1 MAQQQHQQSSGTNN
15 NNSSSSLC
23 QRWRRRFL
31 PRLPSF
37 FRGYL
42 WLVYLAVVVLIV
54 YYFRVPL
61 KAYEKMESVLSM
73 SMYFNNLTPKFYVA
87 LTGTSSLVSGI
98 ILIFEWW
105 YFKNNAIDN
114 GDSEDGSDMED
125 GYGHD
130 GSKALQDINDFD
142 ENGLGGAGEC
152 KVWRNPMALFR
163 GAEYQRF
170 TKASGQEPLT
180 FYDLN
185 LSAQDHQTFFCC
197 EADQGKEDLEVMS
210 MAWRERESQ
219 SRIAAAKRALR
230 INPECAPALILLAE
244 EQCETIVEAEET
256 LRKALKIVE
265 AMYRRSQAASYPDPE
280 SQQKSRD
287 INMLVF
293 IRRRL
298 AMCARR
304 QGRVREAIK
313 MMRDLI
319 KEFPTLNV
327 MNIHENLIEA
337 LLEHQA
343 YADAMAVLAKYDSY
357 DDMVPKSATVCYT
370 SALLKARGV
379 ADKFEPET
387 MRRRGFSSAELSA
400 VEAIHRAVEFNPHVT
415 PYLLELRPITLPP
428 EHVLKRGDSEAI
440 AYAFC
445 TCSTG
450 NGMLP
455 NPTEKGH
462 LFFPYP
468 ACTEAADKELLPSY
482 HEVSVYPKKEFPV
495 WTLFASM
502 FSCSIAMFAVLF
514 HQYPEET
521 VIFIQTLAKGMIS
534 SFFMLIDYVRSMVPE
549 NIMSLIASKPSASA
563 PATAAAASSTPP
575 PAIV

>member
-1 MAQQQHQQSSGTNN
+1 MNEFLSRKTLS
-15 NNSSSSLC
+15 
-23 QRWRRRFL
+23 QRCKKMLRI
-31 PRLPSF
+31 PTF
-37 FRGYL
+37 FKGYL
-42 WLVYLAVVVLIV
+42 WLLYLGVVVLLV

-61 KAYEKMESVLSM
+61 KAYEKFESLLSM

-105 YFKNNAIDN
+105 YFKNNAIDSAL
-114 GDSEDGSDMED
+114 DSEDGSDTED
-125 GYGHD
+125 NYD
-130 GSKALQDINDFD
+130 GTKALPDPSEYD
-142 ENGLGGAGEC
+142 ENGHEGNDC

-170 TKASGQEPLT
+170 TRETGQEPLT

-197 EADQGKEDLEVMS
+197 EADAGKEDLEIMS
-210 MAWRERESQ
+210 MVWRERDSQ
-219 SRIAAAKRALR
+219 VRISDAKRALKA
-230 INPECAPALILLAE
+230 NSECASALILLAE
-244 EQCETIVEAEET
+244 EFCQTIAEVEET
-256 LRKALKIVE
+256 LRKALRIVE
-265 AMYRRSQAASYPDPE
+265 GMYKRSQAAMYPDPE

-337 LLEHQA
+337 LLEQRA
-343 YADAMAVLAKYDSY
+343 YADTMAVLAKYDSY
-357 DDMVPKSATVCYT
+357 DDCIMTKSATVCFT

-387 MRRRGFSSAELSA
+387 MRKRGFSSAELGA
-400 VEAIHRAVEFNPHVT
+400 VEAIHRAVEFNPHV
-415 PYLLELRPITLPP
+415 PLYLLELKAVTLPP
-428 EHVLKRGDSEAI
+428 EHILKRGDSEAV
-440 AYAFC
+440 AYAFWHLQHWKRVEGALQLLQY
-445 TCSTG
+445 TWEGTFR
-450 NGMLP
+450 MLP

-468 ACTEAADKELLPSY
+468 ACTEAADKELLPAY

-502 FSCSIAMFAVLF
+502 FSCSIAIFAILF
-514 HQYPEET
+514 HQYPDET
-521 VIFIQTLAKGMIS
+521 VLFIQSMAKSALASLYALWDYLWTL
-534 SFFMLIDYVRSMVPE
+534 VPE
-549 NIMSLIASKPSASA
+549 NIMGLIASKPSAV
-563 PATAAAASSTPP
+563 PP
-575 PAIV
+575 VPTTGGHH